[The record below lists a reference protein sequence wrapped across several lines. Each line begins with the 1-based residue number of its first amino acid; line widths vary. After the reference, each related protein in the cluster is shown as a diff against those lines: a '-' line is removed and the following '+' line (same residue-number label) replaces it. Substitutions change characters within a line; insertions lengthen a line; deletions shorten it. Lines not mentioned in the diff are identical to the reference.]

1 MMNNSTSLPR
11 KNKDLQS
18 RLVLT
23 FSALFMFCVLA
34 LSIFLFNVLQLVSL
48 NNQAQMLY
56 EQNQHVYKL
65 ESMFKQY
72 HLDIKNYAI
81 SSSPLAEQRLT
92 ALQRRIDEILQNQPS
107 VSTDFK
113 AITRQNADIQT
124 LAAQIIEAVDDQDA
138 LEYDQQDWSEVAAL
152 SLTINN
158 RFADLH
164 ADLELIRVEAQEEL
178 DNLTFQAEVF
188 SLLVLGIGLLSIP
201 AFLALALIVAMT
213 IYAQINLPLEQL
225 TQAAQD
231 LKERKFKPADIE
243 GLTHRQDEIG
253 AIARD
258 FLQMASAVEKRAEI
272 LKQEAE
278 EIRAKIR

>member
-48 NNQAQMLY
+48 SNQAQMLY

-138 LEYDQQDWSEVAAL
+138 LEYDQQDWSKVAAL

>member
-1 MMNNSTSLPR
+1 MINNSTSLPR

-48 NNQAQMLY
+48 SNQAQMLY

-92 ALQRRIDEILQNQPS
+92 ALQRRIDEILHNQPS

-113 AITRQNADIQT
+113 VIISQNADIQT

-138 LEYDQQDWSEVAAL
+138 LEYDQQDWSKVAAL

-164 ADLELIRVEAQEEL
+164 ADLELMRVEAQEEL

>member
-1 MMNNSTSLPR
+1 MINNSTSLPR

-48 NNQAQMLY
+48 SNQAQMLY

-92 ALQRRIDEILQNQPS
+92 ALQRRIDEILHNQPS

-113 AITRQNADIQT
+113 VIISQNADIQT

-164 ADLELIRVEAQEEL
+164 ADLELMRVEAQEEL
-178 DNLTFQAEVF
+178 DNLTLQAEVF
-188 SLLVLGIGLLSIP
+188 SLLVLGISLLSIP
-201 AFLALALIVAMT
+201 TFLALALIVAMT

-231 LKERKFKPADIE
+231 LKERKFKPSDIE